1 MYQIVLQLAETV
13 EKVEHNNVIMVIKK
27 DAPLIAKLIMDIS
40 VLDKLEVSQIVFY
53 FVVMV

>member
-40 VLDKLEVSQIVFY
+40 VLDQLEVSQIVFY

>member
-1 MYQIVLQLAETV
+1 MYRIVLQLAETV

-40 VLDKLEVSQIVFY
+40 VLDQLEVSQIVFY